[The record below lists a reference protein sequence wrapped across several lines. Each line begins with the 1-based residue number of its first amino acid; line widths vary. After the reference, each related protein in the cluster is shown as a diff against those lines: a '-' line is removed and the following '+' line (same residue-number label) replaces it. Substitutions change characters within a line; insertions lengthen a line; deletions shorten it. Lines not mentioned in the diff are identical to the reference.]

1 MINPRLL
8 ALVAFVLFAAATRL
22 LPHPPNLTAVTA
34 MALFGGAYFADR
46 RWAFAAPLLALL
58 LSDLALG
65 FYPHMEVPYLGF
77 VLVVCIGLRL
87 QKQRTAGRIFAAT
100 LLSSVLFFVLTNFG
114 EWLWRVEMP
123 YPKTLDGLIACYVN
137 ALPFFRNTLL
147 GDLIYTAL
155 LFGGFRLLESRFSVL
170 RESRPA
176 PVALPQ

>member
-8 ALVAFVLFAAATRL
+8 ALVLFILSAAATRL

-58 LSDLALG
+58 LSDLVLG

-77 VLVVCIGLRL
+77 IITVCIGLGL
-87 QKQRTAGRIFAAT
+87 QKRRTAGRILGAT
-100 LLSSVLFFVLTNFG
+100 LLSSVVFFLLTNFG
-114 EWLWRVEMP
+114 DWLLRVEQP

-137 ALPFFRNTLL
+137 AVPFFRNSLL
-147 GDLIYTAL
+147 GDLLYATL
-155 LFGGFRLLESRFSVL
+155 LFGGFRLLENRFSAL
-170 RESRPA
+170 REPRT
-176 PVALPQ
+176 ALA